1 MQSISSVRCFMYAIE
16 TDGLTRVFEQRVAVD
31 RLTLA
36 IPPGK
41 VFGFL
46 GPNGAGKTTTVRML
60 TALIAPSSGTAV
72 INGRRLGIGDD
83 TENIE
88 IRRSVGIL
96 TESPGLYDRLTAWQN
111 LVFFAQLHSLPTQRA
126 HAQAEHY
133 LRMLDLWE
141 RRDERVGGFSKGM
154 RQKLAIAR
162 ALMHEPEIVF
172 LDEPTS
178 GLDPEAARLVRDFIK
193 TLRGEGR
200 TIFLTTHNLPEADE
214 LCDLIG
220 VFKTRLIHVD
230 TPENLRANLFG
241 RGTKVHVIDDAERW
255 IDVVRVLPFVKQVS
269 ANQNLLSVAL
279 DDPDAQNPAL
289 VTALVQAG
297 AQIRTVTPIEH
308 SLEDVYLEVLG
319 DDQERASV
327 AKKASIA

>member
-1 MQSISSVRCFMYAIE
+1 MYAIE

-72 INGRRLGIGDD
+72 VNGRRLGSRNGSEDD
-83 TENIE
+83 AENLK

-96 TESPGLYDRLTAWQN
+96 TEAPGLYDRLTAWQN
-111 LVFFAQLHSLPTQRA
+111 LVFFAQLYGLSTQRA
-126 HAQAEHY
+126 HAQAERY

-241 RGTKVHVIDDAERW
+241 RGTRVHVAGDAERW
-255 IDVVRVLPFVKQVS
+255 IGVVRVLPFVKQVS

-279 DDPDAQNPAL
+279 DDPDTQNPAL

-297 AQIRTVTPIEH
+297 AQIRTVMPIEH
-308 SLEDVYLEVLG
+308 SLEDVYLELLG
-319 DDQERASV
+319 DDQERTSV